1 MKEVIG
7 HIYGS
12 TKEQVKEITDIISNA
27 GYEIAYENEQRTSV
41 SVIKDIVDEQA
52 D

>member
-7 HIYGS
+7 HIYSS
-12 TKEQVKEITDIISNA
+12 TKEQVKEISDILANE

-41 SVIKDIVDEQA
+41 SVIKEVVDEQA

>member
-7 HIYGS
+7 HIYGN
-12 TKEQVKEITDIISNA
+12 TKESVKELSDILSDN

-41 SVIKDIVDEQA
+41 SVIKDVIDGQ
-52 D
+52 DN

>member
-7 HIYGS
+7 HIYS
-12 TKEQVKEITDIISNA
+12 NTKEQLKEITDKLTDF
-27 GYEIAYENEQRTSV
+27 EIAYDNEQRTNV
-41 SVIKDIVDEQA
+41 TVIKEVEDEQA

>member
-7 HIYGS
+7 HIYGN
-12 TKEQVKEITDIISNA
+12 TKEAVKELSDILADN

-41 SVIKDIVDEQA
+41 SVIKDVVDDEE
-52 D
+52 

>member
-7 HIYGS
+7 HIYGN
-12 TKEQVKEITDIISNA
+12 TKESVKELSDILSNN

>member
-7 HIYGS
+7 HIYS
-12 TKEQVKEITDIISNA
+12 NTKEQLRELVNILSKD
-27 GYEIAYENEQRTSV
+27 YEIAYENEQRTSA
-41 SVIKDIVDEQA
+41 SVIKDIVDEQE

>member
-7 HIYGS
+7 HVYGS
-12 TKEQVKEITDIISNA
+12 TKEAVKEMTDILSDN

-41 SVIKDIVDEQA
+41 SVIKDVVDGQ
-52 D
+52 DD